1 MKVGWSIYVI
11 KSKEKTILWLKK
23 NAKRNFLRVC
33 LNTSYIKVYINKT
46 LLNLNVKWL

>member
-1 MKVGWSIYVI
+1 MKHLCY
-11 KSKEKTILWLKK
+11 KEQEKDYPVVKIKK

-46 LLNLNVKWL
+46 LLNLNVK